1 MNVWRKINSSSKVS
15 PILLLTPPLSASL
28 KPVLVGVSVVEV
40 SPVAVSA
47 CSLIRREKFLSR
59 EFLDSAV
66 LGRTEGRGGAGA
78 ASSLGLPSLQF
89 NNDQSIN

>member
-1 MNVWRKINSSSKVS
+1 MNVWRKINSLKVS
-15 PILLLTPPLSASL
+15 SILLLALPLSASL

-40 SPVAVSA
+40 SPVTVSA

-66 LGRTEGRGGAGA
+66 LGRTEGRAGAGV
-78 ASSLGLPSLQF
+78 ASSLGLSSLEWKC
-89 NNDQSIN
+89 

>member
-1 MNVWRKINSSSKVS
+1 MNIWRKINSLKVS
-15 PILLLTPPLSASL
+15 SILLLALPLSASL

-66 LGRTEGRGGAGA
+66 LGRTEGRAGAGVT
-78 ASSLGLPSLQF
+78 SSLGLGSLEF
-89 NNDQSIN
+89 NDDQSIN